1 MVYLFKMVIFYS
13 YAKLP
18 EGISNHPEADE
29 YGSFR
34 DNPISVKFLWKNI
47 RSTPGWLYIYIYTLN
62 IRDYYN
68 YL

>member
-34 DNPISVKFLWKNI
+34 DNPISVKFL
-47 RSTPGWLYIYIYTLN
+47 
-62 IRDYYN
+62 
-68 YL
+68 